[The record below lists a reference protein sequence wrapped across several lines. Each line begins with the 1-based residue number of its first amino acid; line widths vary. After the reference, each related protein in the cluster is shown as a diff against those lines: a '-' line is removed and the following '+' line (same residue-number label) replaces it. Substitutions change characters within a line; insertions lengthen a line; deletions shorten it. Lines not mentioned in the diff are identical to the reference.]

1 MEQEREHRRC
11 GRSYNRSSEA
21 GIVDNEGMYQVIL
34 KRRVLAP
41 LAGKLELYLLR
52 ITFVE
57 INLKPMV
64 VSYICKSIV
73 HYVFLGSLFS
83 TLVRDHDKALSNALA
98 RSRFQPR
105 NCEVARA
112 ARPRQ
117 NVFSAS

>member
-52 ITFVE
+52 INFRGDQSE
-57 INLKPMV
+57 ADG
-64 VSYICKSIV
+64 C
-73 HYVFLGSLFS
+73 FLHL
-83 TLVRDHDKALSNALA
+83 
-98 RSRFQPR
+98 
-105 NCEVARA
+105 
-112 ARPRQ
+112 
-117 NVFSAS
+117 